1 MEKEKEFIHALREVM
16 REEMIQKNTV
26 VIQGLGRFENVHEQQ
41 KQKTTEEGK
50 VYMVPPRDRVVFT
63 PEKRAEE

>member
-1 MEKEKEFIHALREVM
+1 MDKEKEFIHALREVM
-16 REEMIQKNTV
+16 REELIQKNTV

-41 KQKTTEEGK
+41 KQKATKDGK
-50 VYMVPPRDRVVFT
+50 AYMVPPRDRVVFT